1 MPIDGVS
8 VALPGYPLE
17 ILSLLMIADAVG
29 LAALV
34 FFDSAI
40 RHRGRKPR

>member
-1 MPIDGVS
+1 MPFDGVS

-17 ILSLLMIADAVG
+17 ILALLMIADAVG

-34 FFDSAI
+34 FLDGAI
-40 RHRGRKPR
+40 RHRGRNPR